1 MITKVVI
8 NLNDFSAISNCK
20 YRGRNSH
27 DILDFENGIAF
38 DDDKKKEYNFSSLE
52 NRECNGNLYFSNIIF
67 LEIRERKHDCNSHRD
82 ANPPRLN
89 FNKQYP
95 TMNACSVDNSVNGVR
110 NVE

>member
-1 MITKVVI
+1 MIFPPFQIVNTGEGI
-8 NLNDFSAISNCK
+8 LTTSSIS
-20 YRGRNSH
+20 RMESTMT
-27 DILDFENGIAF
+27 
-38 DDDKKKEYNFSSLE
+38 KKKEYNFSSLE